1 MVERDQIRT
10 GVKLRVLRR
19 LGRVTRGTVG
29 CVTMMRTEQWGI
41 PWGFTTSW
49 QALGVKNRC
58 SRYFTEADLD
68 RFEILPASQPA
79 VMEAIPAER
88 MSLHQL
94 PLPFTEWCLYRGNE
108 MIDSCETW

>member
-1 MVERDQIRT
+1 MI
-10 GVKLRVLRR
+10 
-19 LGRVTRGTVG
+19 
-29 CVTMMRTEQWGI
+29 RTEQWGI
-41 PWGFTTSW
+41 PWGFTTYW
-49 QALGVKNRC
+49 QTHNVKNRC

-68 RFEILPASQPA
+68 MFEILPASKPA
-79 VMEAIPAER
+79 EMEAVPAEW